1 MVTREMYPPVTDEEI
16 TSLEEHARP
25 YRALY
30 DHWERTQWTAGGI
43 DFRTDAESYRA
54 LSPEKQQGLLWIFS
68 HRFHAEFSVATVL
81 APFIT
86 AAPNYEAQLLL
97 AAQISDEFK
106 HMQCVLRIYEEV
118 FGVKGGIPAIRA
130 IAGSTSDPVADFFY
144 ERFESAVG
152 HLRHDQSED
161 TFLRSV
167 MTYHL
172 IAEGV
177 VARCAQHLAGDQYA
191 ALGSF
196 PGLAEGQRLVSRDE
210 ARHIGFGVTY
220 TRQRL
225 IDDPVRSRE
234 IITSGLEEFV
244 TVAAQGFELVG
255 DDIETTVQRGYG
267 VDAATFYNE
276 LLRLMDIRLRSI
288 GFTD

>member
-1 MVTREMYPPVTDEEI
+1 MTIQQLYEAPADEDI
-16 TSLEEHARP
+16 QSLEEHARP

-30 DHWERTQWTAGGI
+30 DHWERTQWTAGAI
-43 DFRTDAESYRA
+43 DFRTDTATFRA

-81 APFIT
+81 SPFIS
-86 AAPNYEAQLLL
+86 AAPTYETQLLL

-130 IAGSTSDPVADFFY
+130 IAEAISDPVADFFY
-144 ERFESAVG
+144 ERFESVVG
-152 HLRHDQSED
+152 ELKHDQGED
-161 TFLRSV
+161 TFLRAV
-167 MTYHL
+167 MAYHL

-177 VARCAQHLAGDQYA
+177 VARCAQALAGDQYA
-191 ALGSF
+191 TLGDF
-196 PGLAEGQRLVSRDE
+196 PGLAVGQKLVSRDE

-225 IDDPVRSRE
+225 IDDPIRGRE
-234 IITSGLEEFV
+234 IVAAGIEEFAS
-244 TVAAQGFELVG
+244 VAAQGFELVG
-255 DDIETTVQRGYG
+255 ADIETTVMRGYG
-267 VDAATFYNE
+267 VNATTFYNE
-276 LLRLMDIRLRSI
+276 LLRLMDVRLRSI